1 MSITPNTKAE
11 QARRSLSGVA
21 YSRQRTIF
29 KWAMLTPTLIIL
41 LALTAY
47 PTVYMFWTSLHAWN
61 LSKPRYGY
69 VWVGLQNFIDA
80 FKDARFLNSVQISLV
95 FVLLAVAFELLIG
108 LGLALLLNRS
118 QWWVSPIRLLL
129 LLPMMVTPIVLGLI
143 FLMMYN
149 GNFGVINYFLT
160 LIGLQKHAFLA
171 DPGTALAAI
180 IVADVWQWTPFVMLI
195 FMAGLAAFPGEVMEA
210 ARTDCVSWF
219 QEFWYVTLPLLKP
232 VILVALLIRT
242 IDAFRLFDLVYVMTK
257 GGPGT
262 ATETLTTYIYVQGF
276 DKFEM
281 GYASA
286 LAILMLVVVNIVAQF
301 LIRSIYVEESA
312 K

>member
-1 MSITPNTKAE
+1 MSITTDTKAE
-11 QARRSLSGVA
+11 PVRGSLSGVA

-29 KWAMLTPTLIIL
+29 KWAMLTPTLITL

-69 VWVGLQNFIDA
+69 IWVGLQNFIDA
-80 FKDARFLNSVQISLV
+80 FKDVRFLNSVEISLIFV
-95 FVLLAVAFELLIG
+95 FFAVGLELLLG
-108 LGLALLLNRS
+108 LGFALLLNRS
-118 QWWVSPIRLLL
+118 LWWVSPTRLLL

-143 FLMMYN
+143 FRMMYN
-149 GNFGVINYFLT
+149 GSHGVFNYLLSFLG
-160 LIGLQKHAFLA
+160 IPKHAFLA
-171 DPGTALAAI
+171 NPGTALAAI
-180 IVADVWQWTPFVMLI
+180 VVADVWQWTPFVMLI
-195 FMAGLAAFPGEVMEA
+195 FMAGLAGLPGEVVEA

-286 LAILMLVVVNIVAQF
+286 LAILMLIVVNIVAQF
-301 LIRSIYVEESA
+301 LIRSVYVEESA